1 MSSKSGSFRSTLVA
15 LAGASIIAVAVS
27 GCFPKPPPPP
37 PPPPSP
43 TLEGLK
49 SVIENL
55 SLEPLGPAGEGVSVL
70 MKSDEITKAGLI
82 VWLRR
87 KEADA
92 ASAMDEHRQMWYRAN
107 LDCLAQG
114 ECADLRKMQRDTE
127 TKKPV
132 TRTTKRPPTMPPR
145 TDSESSGNDSGSDGG
160 HGGM

>member
-1 MSSKSGSFRSTLVA
+1 MSMKSGSFRSLLAA
-15 LAGASIIAVAVS
+15 LAGASIIALAVS

-70 MKSDEITKAGLI
+70 MKADDITKAGLI
-82 VWLRR
+82 VWLRK

-114 ECADLRKMQRDTE
+114 ECGDLRKMQRDTE
-127 TKKPV
+127 AKKPIS
-132 TRTTKRPPTMPPR
+132 RPPTMPPKR
-145 TDSESSGNDSGSDGG
+145 KDGESSGNDGGGSEGG
-160 HGGM
+160 HDGM

>member
-1 MSSKSGSFRSTLVA
+1 MSSKSGSFRSTLAV
-15 LAGASIIAVAVS
+15 LAGASIIALAVS
-27 GCFPKPPPPP
+27 ACIPKPPPPP

-55 SLEPLGPAGEGVSVL
+55 SLEPLGPAGEGVQVL
-70 MKSDEITKAGLI
+70 MKADEITKAGLI
-82 VWLRR
+82 VWLRK

-114 ECADLRKMQRDTE
+114 DCADLRKMQRDKE
-127 TKKPV
+127 AKKPIN
-132 TRTTKRPPTMPPR
+132 RPPTMPPKR
-145 TDSESSGNDSGSDGG
+145 KDGESSGNDGGGSDGG